1 MRIRF
6 IALSATGAVLVAAA
20 FAGSASAATSVTWHD
35 SFPAAG
41 ATFTCGSSVLT
52 SVTGVIDTV
61 MHENA
66 DGRGLYHYSG
76 TDTAHGV
83 TVVDADGATYRLEGA
98 SSFSGTSRDA
108 EGLDNVVTTDGQ
120 EFTITSAGGGRFG
133 KVDIVNHLS
142 PNGRVRT
149 VDFGTCTGS
158 GGM

>member
-1 MRIRF
+1 MRIRS
-6 IALSATGAVLVAAA
+6 LVL
-20 FAGSASAATSVTWHD
+20 
-35 SFPAAG
+35 PAAG
-41 ATFTCGSSVLT
+41 ALLVTAASAGVAAAGTTVTQHGSFPATGATITCGPTVLT
-52 SVTGVIDTV
+52 PTAGVIDV
-61 MHENA
+61 VFHENE
-66 DGRGLYHYSG
+66 DGAGRYHYAG

-83 TVVDADGATYRLEGA
+83 TLLDADGRSYRLEGA